1 MFARYGGA
9 RAGTLAVAAFAT
21 ALWWCL
27 STCTAKVLNRAL
39 TKTLTVRDAS
49 TGLLQPF
56 ASALEHIKAAKVNPL
71 FSMDQISYAS
81 IMNLCVEQKRGLD
94 GLRFYKEM
102 VSGPS
107 AVEIKPDRITYGL
120 AMSCCVLSSDA
131 AQANSLLAECDS
143 RFLLGSSIKYRE
155 QELVLLAMCLAANA
169 MVNEW
174 AQIKA
179 HFAMLTRGRGMQ
191 PTASILESMLR
202 ACKNTQDEVQWAVV
216 EGYLSVLG
224 NQERGSEQ
232 QQSGAVALLI
242 EQLQLKTLAESLALV
257 KAAAS
262 PEDLGAAIA
271 RVSGAS
277 AGDAETR
284 GELVAALEGSLGSR
298 RLVHDAVLRR
308 RVKRL
313 LDKLA
318 EVGLGERTALAHFA
332 GSAVGARGGEASSRS
347 QASARLVAPTV
358 SIYVVLIRHAGRLAD
373 CALAFRYYDDLL
385 SKGLQPDRMVLR
397 ELVEAASRSGDALGT
412 ERARQLLLD
421 RFGSLRLVADSNAD
435 GEAQSSIKLLAPP
448 SASFTPHYASISVN
462 LNNLPGPASA
472 AVRKLAALAKHS
484 FILSSLPQQGASIAS
499 DETKR
504 ELLLHHCEKQ
514 ALAVMLASTVHRLPD
529 KTSRPT
535 NTTAITALGFY
546 PHISVNL
553 CMCADC
559 HAFFR
564 ASSRLLKNEITCQDP
579 KRVHIF
585 LDGTCSCQD
594 LDY

>member
-1 MFARYGGA
+1 MLPRYGSA
-9 RAGTLAVAAFAT
+9 RAAATLVAAVT
-21 ALWWCL
+21 ALWWFSCL
-27 STCTAKVLNRAL
+27 SACNAKVLNRAL
-39 TKTLTVRDAS
+39 TKILTVRDAS
-49 TGLLQPF
+49 TNQLQPF
-56 ASALEHIKAAKVNPL
+56 ASALEHINAAKRNPL
-71 FSMDQISYAS
+71 FSMDQRSYSS
-81 IMNLCVEQKRGLD
+81 IMTLCVEQKLGLD

-102 VSGPS
+102 VSGG
-107 AVEIKPDRITYGL
+107 ADIKPDRITYGL
-120 AMSCCVLSSDA
+120 AMTCCVLSCDSV
-131 AQANSLLAECDS
+131 QANSLLAECDS

-155 QELVLLAMCLAANA
+155 QELVLLGMCLAANA

-179 HFAMLTRGRGMQ
+179 HFAMLTRTRGMQ
-191 PTASILESMLR
+191 PTANILESMLR
-202 ACKNTQDEVQWAVV
+202 ACKNTEDEVKWAEV
-216 EGYLSVLG
+216 EGYLAVLG
-224 NQERGSEQ
+224 RVDFASQ
-232 QQSGAVALLI
+232 QQPQESGEVAVVLLT
-242 EQLQLKTLAESLALV
+242 EKLQLKTLAQCLALV

-277 AGDAETR
+277 TGDSGTR
-284 GELVAALEGSLGSR
+284 AELVNALEVTLGSR

-313 LDKLA
+313 LDKLN
-318 EVGLGERTALAHFA
+318 EVGGRERTAQSGPAA
-332 GSAVGARGGEASSRS
+332 SGADRSSIS
-347 QASARLVAPTV
+347 QSSMHLVAPTV
-358 SIYVVLIRHAGRLAD
+358 PLYAILIRHAGRLAD
-373 CALAFRYYDDLL
+373 CPLAFRYYNDLL
-385 SKGLQPDRMVLR
+385 SKGLEPSRMVLR

-421 RFGSLRLVADSNAD
+421 RFGSLRLVALGVVD
-435 GEAQSSIKLLAPP
+435 EAQDVTKLRAPP
-448 SASFTPHYASISVN
+448 SASFTPHYESIPVN

-472 AVRKLAALAKHS
+472 AVRKLAALAKHT
-484 FILSSLPQQGASIAS
+484 FIFSSLPQQGTSIAS

-514 ALAVMLASTVHRLPD
+514 ALALMLASTARRLPNE
-529 KTSRPT
+529 T
-535 NTTAITALGFY
+535 TTAITTQQGFFY
-546 PHISVNL
+546 PHISVSP

-564 ASSRLLKNEITCQDP
+564 ATSRLLKNEITCRDP

-585 LDGTCSCQD
+585 LDGTCSCND